1 MNIAENILSQGHA
14 AAPAVLSDDRIVT
27 YGQLRE
33 WTLRIA
39 SILLA
44 RGHAKGERIG
54 ILSENSPFFVAAY
67 LGIIRAG
74 LVAVPLQT
82 ELLPQALERMALDA
96 AMTEILVSSRSA
108 KRVRL
113 WSLQLPVLSEEAIK
127 SLPSAAAARFP
138 EIEPRTD
145 LAALMFTSG
154 STGTP
159 KGVMITHRN
168 IDCNTRDIVR
178 YMNLTVADRAL
189 VVLPFHYCF
198 GLSVL
203 HTHLMAGGSIALD
216 NAFKLFPEQTLEQ
229 LQEKKCTGFA
239 GVPSTYQILL
249 RKTRFRDS
257 SFPHLRWLQQAGG
270 KLPDACIQELLDSF
284 PDVRLFSMYGQTE
297 GTARLSYLPPERLG
311 DKLGSIGKGLPS
323 TKLEV
328 LRPDGEPVIP
338 GSEETGE
345 IVASG
350 DNIAAGYW
358 NDPDETAAFFRNGKL
373 HTGDIARVDPDGFIF
388 FVERER
394 DMLKPGGNRVS
405 AREVEEV
412 IAEIPDVVEA
422 AVVAGPHELLG
433 ESIWVYIVLRPGAG
447 IGSEEIERHCRKRL
461 PLFKLPDQIR
471 LLKTLPHNSAG
482 KILKSKLRE
491 MAKAEPLRESA
502 IDRSENGSP
511 STLITTHENSI
522 GNTHRSSRITTTS

>member
-1 MNIAENILSQGHA
+1 MNVAENILRQGRA
-14 AAPAVLSDDRIVT
+14 DAVAVLSEDETLT
-27 YGQLRE
+27 YGQVRE
-33 WTLRIA
+33 SSQRIA

-54 ILSENSPFFVAAY
+54 IFSENSGFFVAAY

-74 LVAVPLQT
+74 LVAVPLQA
-82 ELLPQALERMALDA
+82 ELLPQALERIARDA
-96 AMTEILVSSRSA
+96 AMAEILVSTRFA
-108 KRVRL
+108 KRIRL
-113 WSLQLPVLSEEAIK
+113 WSPDIPVLTREEIE
-127 SLPSAAAARFP
+127 SLPSPAPARLP
-138 EIEPRTD
+138 DIEPRKD

-168 IDCNTRDIVR
+168 IECNTLDIIR
-178 YMNLTVADRAL
+178 YMNLHPADRTL

-198 GLSVL
+198 ALSLL
-203 HTHLMAGGSIALD
+203 HTHLMAGGSLVLD

-229 LQEKKCTGFA
+229 LNEKQCTGLA
-239 GVPSTYQILL
+239 GVPSVYQILL
-249 RKTRFRDS
+249 RKTRFREL
-257 SFPHLRWLQQAGG
+257 SFPHLRWFQQAGG
-270 KLPDACIQELLDSF
+270 KLPDACIQELLESF
-284 PDVRLFSMYGQTE
+284 PGLRFFSMYGQTE
-297 GTARLSYLPPERLG
+297 ATARLSYLPPERLG
-311 DKLGSIGKGLPS
+311 DKLGSIGKGLLS

-328 LRPDGEPVIP
+328 LRPDGEPVTP
-338 GSEETGE
+338 GSADTGE

-358 NDPDETAAFFRNGKL
+358 NDPAETASFFKKGRL
-373 HTGDIARVDPDGFIF
+373 HTGDIARVDRDGFIY

-412 IAEIPDVVEA
+412 IAEIQDVVEA

-433 ESIWVYIVLRPGAG
+433 ESIWAYIVLRPGAV
-447 IGSEEIERHCRKRL
+447 IGSEEIEKHCRSRL
-461 PLFKLPDQIR
+461 PLFKLPGQFR

-491 MAKAEPLRESA
+491 MTKAEPMGESA
-502 IDRSENGSP
+502 MERFEIGSP
-511 STLITTHENSI
+511 STLINTHEHSI
-522 GNTHRSSRITTTS
+522 